1 MDRLFGSGH
10 VSEKED
16 IGCSSGKERSAAM
29 GVPLAIV
36 IFIFSY
42 FFIITEKMNR
52 AVIACFGGVL
62 MLIFH
67 VYEINA
73 AFLHHIDWHTI
84 TLLLAMMILV
94 SITSQSGFFE
104 YVAVSLA
111 KWVKGRPLPL
121 LIAISSL
128 TAFGSAF
135 LNNVTTVLL
144 IVPIVFTLTS
154 LLKLPAVPFLL
165 SIVMASNIG
174 GTATLIGDPPNL
186 MIGQAVDYLSFND
199 FLIHLSPVV
208 LLIFLVVMACLVL
221 IYKKQL
227 IVSKEDRAKLLEIV
241 PSTYIKDRKLLVKSV
256 SILSL
261 TTLGFIVQPFIHTEL
276 TSIAM
281 TGALLLMLLTHEE
294 QDMEEVFRSVEW
306 VTLFFFIGLFMLV
319 GGLKE
324 VGIIDEMAKSI
335 IYYTEGDL
343 PKTALFIL
351 WGSGILSGF
360 VDNIPFVAAMIPVIL
375 EFQEFGMHNLEP
387 LWWALALGAC
397 LGGNAT
403 IIGAT
408 ANVIVAG
415 LAVKAKQSFSYLE
428 FLKIGLPVALIS
440 FVISTIYLYLRYLVD
455 FI

>member
-1 MDRLFGSGH
+1 
-10 VSEKED
+10 
-16 IGCSSGKERSAAM
+16 M
-29 GVPLAIV
+29 GVTLALI
-36 IFIFSY
+36 IFLCSY
-42 FFIITEKMNR
+42 FFIITEKLNR

-62 MLIFH
+62 MLVFG

-111 KWVKGRPLPL
+111 KWVDGRPVPL
-121 LIAISSL
+121 LVVISSL

-144 IVPIVFTLTS
+144 IVPIIFTLTS

-165 SIVMASNIG
+165 SLVMASNIG

-186 MIGQAVDYLSFND
+186 MIGQAVEHLTFND

-208 LLIFLVVMACLVL
+208 LIIFIVVMGGLVILYRKQLVVT
-221 IYKKQL
+221 
-227 IVSKEDRAKLLEIV
+227 KEDQARLMAIS
-241 PSTYIKDRKLLVKSV
+241 PTTYIKDRKLLIKSV
-256 SILSL
+256 SVLSL
-261 TTLGFIVQPFIHTEL
+261 TTLAFILQPFLHVEL

-281 TGALLLMLLTHEE
+281 VGALLLMLITHEE

-306 VTLFFFIGLFMLV
+306 VTLFFFIGLFLLV

-324 VGIIDEMAKSI
+324 VGVIDEIAKSI

-375 EFQEFGMHNLEP
+375 EFQEYGMSNLDP

-415 LAVKAKQSFSYLE
+415 MAAKARHPFSYLE
-428 FLKIGLPVALIS
+428 FLKVGLPIAIIS
-440 FVISTIYLYLRYLVD
+440 FVISTVYLYFRYLIN
-455 FI
+455 FM

>member
-1 MDRLFGSGH
+1 
-10 VSEKED
+10 
-16 IGCSSGKERSAAM
+16 M
-29 GVPLAIV
+29 GVTLALI
-36 IFIFSY
+36 IFLCSY
-42 FFIITEKMNR
+42 FFIITEKLNR

-62 MLIFH
+62 MLVFN

-73 AFLHHIDWHTI
+73 AFLQHIDWHTI

-111 KWVKGRPLPL
+111 KSVRGRPVPL
-121 LIAISSL
+121 LVAISSL

-154 LLKLPAVPFLL
+154 LLKLPAVPFLIT
-165 SIVMASNIG
+165 IVMASNIG

-186 MIGQAVDYLSFND
+186 MIGQAVSHLTFND

-208 LLIFLVVMACLVL
+208 LIIFAVVITGLVAL
-221 IYKKQL
+221 YRKQL
-227 IVSKEDRAKLLEIV
+227 IVSREDQAKILAID
-241 PSTYIKDRKLLVKSV
+241 PATYIKDYKLLIKSV
-256 SILSL
+256 SVLAL
-261 TTLGFIVQPFIHTEL
+261 TTLGFIIQPFIMVEL

-281 TGALLLMLLTHEE
+281 VGALLLMLLTHEE
-294 QDMEEVFRSVEW
+294 QDMEEVFKSVEW

-324 VGIIDEMAKSI
+324 VGIIDEISKSI

-375 EFQEFGMHNLEP
+375 EFQEFGMNNLEP

-415 LAVKAKQSFSYLE
+415 MAVKAKHPFSYWE
-428 FLKIGLPVALIS
+428 FLKVGLPVAIVS
-440 FVISTIYLYLRYLVD
+440 FIISTVYLYIRYLNQ